1 MSDDVLILT
10 PEMELEPV
18 TPKDE
23 FIDAVAAA
31 LDRYD
36 RTKTGTAVEANE
48 ANFGFYVDG
57 YCLASTDQ
65 VGEILVT
72 APDGRAAIIRSDIF
86 TAFLERRL
94 SQ

>member
-57 YCLASTDQ
+57 YCLASTDNI
-65 VGEILVT
+65 GEILVT